1 MTLKELEQARANGA
15 ELDAMVLAADAVVY
29 LLQVMRRGEGAATL
43 PVTLQDTHGNNLV
56 YKSRY
61 AADQAFARAGLTRVT
76 LVHESAYG
84 EMVGTE
90 TGSNRMEHSY
100 PVKLDTES
108 S

>member
-15 ELDAMVLAADAVVY
+15 ELDAMVVATDAVVY
-29 LLQVMRRGEGAATL
+29 LLQVVRHGDGESTL
-43 PVTLQDTHGNNLV
+43 PVTLQDARGNNLV

-84 EMVGTE
+84 EMIGTE
-90 TGSNRMEHSY
+90 TGCNRMEHSY
-100 PVKLDTES
+100 PVKTDSES
-108 S
+108 T